1 MKKNAALLFT
11 LFALA
16 ARPVFAADKQHLQM
30 MAEIRLL
37 QEQEQQLQ
45 QLIGA
50 LQDTLKALNTKLD
63 DQTAAN
69 RKTAADQTLAVNNI
83 GDNVRMLR
91 EKTDETNVRVSQ
103 VSQEIDAL
111 RQAIASQPAPQVVSP
126 APIGPM
132 PGPGGTPIGTGSP
145 GSPSVTPAAGVPP

>member
-11 LFALA
+11 LFVFA
-16 ARPVFAADKQHLQM
+16 ARPALAADKQHLQM

-37 QEQEQQLQ
+37 QEQQQQLQ
-45 QLIGA
+45 QLLGA
-50 LQDTLKALNTKLD
+50 LQDTLKTLNTKLD

-69 RKTAADQTLAVNNI
+69 RKAVADQTLAVNNI

-111 RQAIASQPAPQVVSP
+111 RQAIASQPAPQVVST
-126 APIGPM
+126 APNSST
-132 PGPGGTPIGTGSP
+132 PGSGGTPTSP
-145 GSPSVTPAAGVPP
+145 GYVGPQPATPP